1 LLAGNVYV
9 CITRVL
15 YLRLLPSN
23 QFVCHSISSFL
34 LIPKFLSLTSSV
46 SYFLVFSGEIVFSLP
61 APAAAAVAGE
71 TAAEPTVTITLGMTK
86 TDGLTATVTL
96 TSDSSVLAT
105 VNIPSAKTSQ

>member
-1 LLAGNVYV
+1 M
-9 CITRVL
+9 
-15 YLRLLPSN
+15 
-23 QFVCHSISSFL
+23 
-34 LIPKFLSLTSSV
+34 SLTSSY
-46 SYFLVFSGEIVFSLP
+46 SYLLHRFLLCTFLDEIVFSLP
-61 APAAAAVAGE
+61 APAAAVAGE

>member
-1 LLAGNVYV
+1 MLKIAAFQSVYLPLNHSLLL
-9 CITRVL
+9 T
-15 YLRLLPSN
+15 
-23 QFVCHSISSFL
+23 
-34 LIPKFLSLTSSV
+34 PKFLSLTCPI
-46 SYFLVFSGEIVFSLP
+46 SYLLHHSLHLLFSGEIVFSLP

-105 VNIPSAKTSQ
+105 LNIPSAKTSQ

>member
-1 LLAGNVYV
+1 MLKITAFQSVY
-9 CITRVL
+9 
-15 YLRLLPSN
+15 LPLK
-23 QFVCHSISSFL
+23 HSFL
-34 LIPKFLSLTSSV
+34 LALKFLFLTCPI
-46 SYFLVFSGEIVFSLP
+46 SYLLHHLLHFLFSGEIIFSLP
-61 APAAAAVAGE
+61 VPAAAAVAGE